1 MVREVYGHN
10 RIFRPGGTVA
20 ATLKLLFDFTAKS
33 GQIGVAGGGPAN
45 KPTLPSDWIID
56 WRRFLDFGT
65 TDTNASGL
73 RLIEL
78 PRRGADVIHHGEQ
91 QDVRHGRS
99 GSASIGLQWI

>member
-1 MVREVYGHN
+1 VLGW
-10 RIFRPGGTVA
+10 
-20 ATLKLLFDFTAKS
+20 S
-33 GQIGVAGGGPAN
+33 QISAPMIN
-45 KPTLPSDWIID
+45 
-56 WRRFLDFGT
+56 
-65 TDTNASGL
+65 TNASGL

>member
-1 MVREVYGHN
+1 LLYVVGIQSSTSVWAPGTAPLPPKRWRGRGRPTSLIRRDPKHN
-10 RIFRPGGTVA
+10 
-20 ATLKLLFDFTAKS
+20 
-33 GQIGVAGGGPAN
+33 
-45 KPTLPSDWIID
+45 
-56 WRRFLDFGT
+56 
-65 TDTNASGL
+65 TNASGL

>member
-1 MVREVYGHN
+1 VAPARCGINLE
-10 RIFRPGGTVA
+10 ITKDQTA
-20 ATLKLLFDFTAKS
+20 ATKS
-33 GQIGVAGGGPAN
+33 Y
-45 KPTLPSDWIID
+45 
-56 WRRFLDFGT
+56 
-65 TDTNASGL
+65 TNASGL